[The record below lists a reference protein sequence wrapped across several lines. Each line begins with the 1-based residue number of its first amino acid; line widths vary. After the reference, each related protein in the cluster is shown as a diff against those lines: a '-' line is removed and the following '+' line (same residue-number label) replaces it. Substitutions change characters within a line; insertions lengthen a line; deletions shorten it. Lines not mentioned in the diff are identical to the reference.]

1 MLEFEVNIET
11 DVASVRIT
19 VELQTLTV
27 AVVVSSLRVD
37 VVCVLHD
44 CPQVTSDDREC
55 QALHVLCLGEKAL
68 RECVAQ
74 RNLTQLDEACVVCEL
89 LSDVVVTDLT
99 VVVLCSNSHL
109 VRLASSLV
117 DTREY
122 ISLVRVLL
130 CTAYESVLVE
140 TVAVSLV
147 VRTREELSTELVVDE
162 ERESE
167 VAILEC
173 VALTAGVL
181 VYAAAEANLLAV
193 VLWETVL
200 KEQTTLSVTLVLVAD
215 ELTVSRAY
223 YVVDT
228 YRAHT

>member
-27 AVVVSSLRVD
+27 AVVVSSLRID

-55 QALHVLCLGEKAL
+55 QALHVLCLCKKAL

-74 RNLTQLDEACVVCEL
+74 RNLTQLDEACVVCKL

-109 VRLASSLV
+109 VRLACSLV

-162 ERESE
+162 E
-167 VAILEC
+167 
-173 VALTAGVL
+173 
-181 VYAAAEANLLAV
+181 
-193 VLWETVL
+193 
-200 KEQTTLSVTLVLVAD
+200 
-215 ELTVSRAY
+215 
-223 YVVDT
+223 
-228 YRAHT
+228 